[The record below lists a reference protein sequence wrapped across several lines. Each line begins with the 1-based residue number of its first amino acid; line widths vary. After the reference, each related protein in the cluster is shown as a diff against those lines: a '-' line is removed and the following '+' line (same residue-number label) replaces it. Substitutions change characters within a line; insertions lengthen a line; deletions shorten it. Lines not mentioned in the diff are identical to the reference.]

1 MSAPGGLRTDTR
13 LRRLVDV
20 SLAFPLLVL
29 LLPLLVVIAALV
41 VLDSRGPALFR
52 QERVGRWGR
61 PFHILKFRTM
71 VVDAPAL
78 GPAISG
84 HGDPRITC
92 VGAFLRR
99 SKLDELPQLYNVV
112 RGDMTLIG
120 PRAEV
125 ARYVVH
131 YTDDERALF
140 AARPGLT
147 GPGQV
152 FFTEHQAD
160 ELDNVSDPD
169 RWYVEHQLHP
179 KLAIDL
185 DYVRNRSLVKDLGVL
200 LRTVLVLAGVSGLA
214 DLPTSSPSR

>member
-1 MSAPGGLRTDTR
+1 VSSREDLRTDTR
-13 LRRLVDV
+13 LRRIVDIL
-20 SLAFPLLVL
+20 LALPLFVL

-41 VLDSRGPALFR
+41 VVDSRGPALFR
-52 QERVGRWGR
+52 QERVGRGAR
-61 PFHILKFRTM
+61 PFHIVKFRTM
-71 VVDAPAL
+71 VAEAPAL
-78 GPAISG
+78 GPAVSG
-84 HGDPRITC
+84 HADPRVTRI
-92 VGAFLRR
+92 GAFLRR
-99 SKLDELPQLYNVV
+99 TKLDELPQLYNVL

-131 YTDDERALF
+131 YTDAERGLLT
-140 AARPGLT
+140 ARPGLT

-160 ELDNVSDPD
+160 ELDNVVDPD

-185 DYVRNRSLVKDLGVL
+185 DYVRNRSLVRDVDVL
-200 LRTVLVLAGVSGLA
+200 LRTVLIVVPVP
-214 DLPTSSPSR
+214 DVIPRRPRSRPR